1 MKKKYISIIC
11 AAVLFTGILAAAM
24 CIYAAGKRMAGHDP
38 LQPEIAQKILRFHIL
53 ANSDGEKDQSI
64 KLKVRDEIGN
74 LMQKKL
80 KDSEGLPDTEAVVL
94 EHMDEITETAERI
107 LRENGCSYGASAK
120 LAKVDFPE
128 KTYGEYTFP
137 EGEYEALQVT
147 LGEGGGHNWW
157 CVLYPNM
164 CFQGSVYE
172 VVEEEADEKLQ
183 EVLTPA
189 EYADV
194 FNSGKIRI
202 RLKFLEYFR

>member
-11 AAVLFTGILAAAM
+11 AAVLFTGILAGAM
-24 CIYAAGKRMAGHDP
+24 CIYAAGKKMAAHDP

-53 ANSDGEKDQSI
+53 ANSDSKKDQSI

-80 KDSEGLPDTEAVVL
+80 KNSEGLQDTEAVVL
-94 EHMDEITETAERI
+94 DHMDEITETAERI
-107 LRENGCSYGASAK
+107 LRENGFSYGASAK

-172 VVEEEADEKLQ
+172 VVEDEADEKLQ